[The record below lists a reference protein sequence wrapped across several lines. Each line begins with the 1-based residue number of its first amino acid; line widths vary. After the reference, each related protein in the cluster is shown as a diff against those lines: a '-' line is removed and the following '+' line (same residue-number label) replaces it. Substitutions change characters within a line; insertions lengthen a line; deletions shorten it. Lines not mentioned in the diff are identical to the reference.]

1 MEAGLL
7 LIPGPVP
14 LPPRVLEEF
23 AKPAM
28 PHYGDAW
35 VKAHRETR
43 EMLHSLWS
51 SPDAHVFP
59 LAGPGHAGLEAIAYT
74 FLRPGDRVVVVSNGF
89 FGERTREVLHSHR
102 VKTDVVS
109 SEWGAGPDMPALREA
124 LNTPTKAVAVVH
136 NETSTGITN
145 PLEPIVEVAHAAD
158 AAVIVD
164 AVSSLGGIPV
174 PFAKLG
180 IEAAFSAS
188 QKCIAA
194 PAGIAPVAVSRS
206 LWESTDPQSVEGWY
220 LNLYTWDRYER
231 EWGEWHPTPTT
242 ISSNLFYAFHRALT
256 LLKEE
261 GLEARIARH
270 ERVAARLRDGL
281 LGLGFSPMGPANL
294 LSNTV
299 ACFAPP
305 AGVDSNRLVRRLRNE
320 HNIYISRGL
329 GLSHLLAVV
338 PPEVAA
344 LVRRGRE
351 PVEVSDDAH
360 ADRPEVGRLLEGMR
374 DGVPAI
380 AHPDRPQTVRR
391 AVMVLDEPPATR
403 DNVLDVPATQVAV
416 AQTAPGASMARAA
429 ALVRP

>member
-51 SPDAHVFP
+51 SPA
-59 LAGPGHAGLEAIAYT
+59 T
-74 FLRPGDRVVVVSNGF
+74 
-89 FGERTREVLHSHR
+89 
-102 VKTDVVS
+102 
-109 SEWGAGPDMPALREA
+109 
-124 LNTPTKAVAVVH
+124 
-136 NETSTGITN
+136 TN
-145 PLEPIVEVAHAAD
+145 PREPIVEVAHAGD

-164 AVSSLGGIPV
+164 GVSPLGGIPV

-305 AGVDSNRLVRRLRNE
+305 AGVDPNRLVRRLRDE
-320 HNIYISRGL
+320 HHIYISGGL
-329 GLSHLLAVV
+329 GPLRGKTIRIGTMGTQADPEIMDWLLK
-338 PPEVAA
+338 
-344 LVRRGRE
+344 
-351 PVEVSDDAH
+351 
-360 ADRPEVGRLLEGMR
+360 
-374 DGVPAI
+374 AI
-380 AHPDRPQTVRR
+380 R
-391 AVMVLDEPPATR
+391 ASL
-403 DNVLDVPATQVAV
+403 
-416 AQTAPGASMARAA
+416 
-429 ALVRP
+429 